1 MELKTQVKAGQ
12 GQQEIVISR
21 QFDLPLELLFKA
33 FTEADLF
40 AQWMG
45 TKVLKLEAQNHGSYR
60 FETSDPSGKVV
71 FRANGTFHEV
81 VLNRKIVRTFQ
92 MEGTPFPAQLEFLE
106 FESLSE
112 HSSLLKMQ
120 IIFRSEAFRDQ
131 LLQMPFASGLSMAHD
146 RLQNLMTH

>member
-12 GQQEIVISR
+12 GQQEIVINR

-45 TKVLKLEAQNHGSYR
+45 TKVLKFEAENHGSYR
-60 FETSDPSGKVV
+60 FETLDPGGKVV
-71 FRANGTFHEV
+71 FSANGTFHEIDV
-81 VLNRKIVRTFQ
+81 NRKIVRTFQ

-120 IIFRSEAFRDQ
+120 IIFRSGAFRDQ

>member
-45 TKVLKLEAQNHGSYR
+45 TKVLKLEAENYGSYR
-60 FETSDPSGKVV
+60 FETLDPSGKVV
-71 FRANGTFHEV
+71 FSANGTFHEV

>member
-45 TKVLKLEAQNHGSYR
+45 TKVLKLEAEDHGSYR
-60 FETSDPSGKVV
+60 FETTDPSGKVV
-71 FRANGTFHEV
+71 FSANGTFHEIEM
-81 VLNRKIVRTFQ
+81 NRKIVRTFQ

-112 HSSLLKMQ
+112 HSSLLNMQ

-146 RLQNLMTH
+146 RLQNLMTQ

>member
-45 TKVLKLEAQNHGSYR
+45 TKVLKLEAENYGSYR
-60 FETSDPSGKVV
+60 FEPFFRRVRCECHALCALAGDGIPSALLAVQRLRRKQSFRLRCYGRCDPS
-71 FRANGTFHEV
+71 
-81 VLNRKIVRTFQ
+81 L
-92 MEGTPFPAQLEFLE
+92 
-106 FESLSE
+106 
-112 HSSLLKMQ
+112 
-120 IIFRSEAFRDQ
+120 
-131 LLQMPFASGLSMAHD
+131 
-146 RLQNLMTH
+146 